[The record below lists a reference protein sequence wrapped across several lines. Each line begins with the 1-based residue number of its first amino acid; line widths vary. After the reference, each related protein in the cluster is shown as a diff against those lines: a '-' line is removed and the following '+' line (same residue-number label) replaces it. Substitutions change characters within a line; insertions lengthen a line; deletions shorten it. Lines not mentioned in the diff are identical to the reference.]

1 MISPIHNKQKDNQY
15 SLYFYLIVHGR
26 ENSYPVVKIQGTK
39 AEVTHE
45 VKCLIL
51 TDLIGNLSTFVCQV
65 YKDIDKVELL
75 SDKEVLI
82 NLYRVL
88 EKMVHMKELVDANH
102 KIERE
107 NVIVAK
113 GILKYRKELFSVVHV
128 LGKDYQRYAQYVA
141 LINSCNDIVDNGIST
156 FFKQG

>member
-1 MISPIHNKQKDNQY
+1 
-15 SLYFYLIVHGR
+15 
-26 ENSYPVVKIQGTK
+26 
-39 AEVTHE
+39 
-45 VKCLIL
+45 
-51 TDLIGNLSTFVCQV
+51 
-65 YKDIDKVELL
+65 
-75 SDKEVLI
+75 
-82 NLYRVL
+82 
-88 EKMVHMKELVDANH
+88 MKELVDANH